1 MPENMK
7 NRIRLDYTDNP
18 ELEDVFLL
26 KELGHTCKLEVEFVI
41 TEKNDSGVTGTIK
54 SVYAPNYDKEM
65 PEEYNPESG
74 QVEKRTVKDS
84 KTVKPTV
91 DAPIMMVL
99 GKDRYG
105 A

>member
-1 MPENMK
+1 MPENLK

-26 KELGHTCKLEVEFVI
+26 KELGDTCKLEVEFVV
-41 TEKNDSGVTGTIK
+41 TEKTNSGVTGTIK
-54 SVYAPNYDKEM
+54 SVYAENYDKEV
-65 PEEYNPESG
+65 PEDYNTEPG
-74 QVEKRTVKDS
+74 ANGKRTVKES

-99 GKDRYG
+99 GKNRYG
-105 A
+105 G